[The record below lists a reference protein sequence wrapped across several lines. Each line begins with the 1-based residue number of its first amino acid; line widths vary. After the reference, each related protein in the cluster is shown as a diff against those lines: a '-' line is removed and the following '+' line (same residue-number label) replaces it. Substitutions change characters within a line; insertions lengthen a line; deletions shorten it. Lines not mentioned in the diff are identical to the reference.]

1 MQRILNNPDNIVD
14 EMLAGFV
21 KCHSD
26 IVKHVVTSEDNP
38 RGVIAA
44 ADAPRAGKVGV
55 VTGGGSGHKP
65 AFIGYVGKNM
75 CDAAAVGEI
84 CSSPTALAFLEA
96 FRAANGGQG
105 VACLYGNYS
114 GDNMNV
120 KMAVKMA
127 AKEGL
132 EVKTVVAND
141 DVASAP
147 KDQRDKRRGV
157 AGEIFMW
164 KCGGAKAA
172 QGASLDE
179 VIATAQKAIDN
190 CRSVGIGLTPCTLPA
205 VGHPNFEIKDG
216 TMEVGIGHHGEPGI
230 EVCALETAAQMA
242 QRMVDVVVPD
252 YPFQSGDEVACL
264 VSGLGATPVM
274 ELYVL
279 YDEIEKILAAKGIKV
294 YRSYVGNYF
303 TSLDMMG
310 ATLTLMKLDDEL
322 KSLVDVEVYTMGMKQ
337 GNLGQAAATQSFA
350 AGAVQAA
357 SSPAAGAVAHAAGK
371 KASRETHGAV
381 VKNANGRD
389 ILLAMVK
396 GIQDNKQ
403 YLGDVDGLIG
413 DGDHGMNMNKGFT
426 LYEEELGDKAT
437 SLTDGLYDLGNVLF
451 NKIGG
456 SMGPI
461 YGTVLQAMSEKAE
474 GQDAIDL
481 TIFGEMLQAGLEGLY
496 GIVGARPGDKTLVDT
511 LYPACEAVKKAAAE
525 GRDFAAALDE
535 MKAAAEAGKDSTVD
549 LVAKFGR
556 ASRLGE
562 RSRGVLDAG
571 ATSCCIILQAMAD
584 GMKAVLE

>member
-26 IVKHVVTSEDNP
+26 IVKHVITSEDNP

-337 GNLGQAAATQSFA
+337 GNLGQAAATQTFA

-525 GRDFAAALDE
+525 GKDFAAALDE